1 MQGLLSGW
9 IGTGSIRKNTLY
21 LVGGTVRDLLLGRA
35 SKDLDIVCRGA
46 KVLASAIARDR
57 NAALVAM
64 EKKPDEPCYRIV
76 DRRHHDEYLDIT
88 EMRGCDI
95 HEDLIQRDFTIN
107 AMALEL
113 KDDGTTGD
121 LIDPCNGQR
130 DLVQKTIR
138 RVNDQSLASDPLRIL
153 RALRLCS
160 ALGFTIE
167 GSALKEM
174 QVRAGLLRDVSPER
188 ILTELLFIL
197 KGPRSSLYF
206 REMDLLGILEI
217 IFPEIVPMKGCKQNG
232 YHHKDVWGHS
242 LLVMAHTEHILN
254 QLAGYFG
261 DLSDTVAE
269 TLGEE
274 KGPLLKLTALL
285 HDLGKPLTRG
295 TKPETGR
302 ITFYGHDREGSLIAD
317 SIAERLKMSNQQR
330 AFITRMIA
338 GHLRPLSLASP
349 KASTGA
355 RMRWFR
361 KMRDDSIPAIILSMA
376 DVMSSRGP
384 ASGEQCRTDFIS
396 WATESVRSYFVSV
409 RPKIETPLLIN
420 GDDLISLGMQP
431 GIALGNLLY
440 RLRFAQDMGKITNRE
455 EALEA
460 ARQMIRRD
468 DLSNSFNPLLR

>member
-9 IGTGSIRKNTLY
+9 IGTGSFRGNTPY

-35 SKDLDIVCRGA
+35 AKDLDIVCRDA
-46 KVLASAIARDR
+46 KALASAIARDR

-64 EKKPDEPCYRIV
+64 EKKPDEPCYRVV
-76 DRRHHDEYLDIT
+76 DRRHPDEYLDVA

-95 HEDLIQRDFTIN
+95 HEDLMQRDFTIN
-107 AMALEL
+107 AIALEL
-113 KDDGTTGD
+113 NDDGTTGD
-121 LIDPCNGQR
+121 VIDPCNGQR

-138 RVNDQSLASDPLRIL
+138 MVNDRSLLSDPLRIL
-153 RALRLCS
+153 RAIRLSS

-167 GSALKEM
+167 GATLKEI
-174 QVRAGLLRDVSPER
+174 QVGAVLLRDVSSER
-188 ILTELLFIL
+188 ILTELLLIL

-206 REMDLLGILEI
+206 REMDLLGILDI
-217 IFPEIVPMKGCKQNG
+217 IFPEIAPMKGCEQNG

-254 QLAGYFG
+254 KLAGYFG
-261 DLSDTVAE
+261 DQSVMVAE

-274 KGPLLKLTALL
+274 RGPLLKLTALL
-285 HDLGKPLTRG
+285 HDLGKPSTRAM
-295 TKPETGR
+295 KPETGS
-302 ITFYGHDREGSLIAD
+302 ITFYGHDREGSLIGG
-317 SIAERLKMSNQQR
+317 SIAERLKMSNRQR
-330 AFITRMIA
+330 AFITGLIA

-355 RMRWFR
+355 LIRWFR

-384 ASGEQCRTDFIS
+384 ASGEQYRTNFIS
-396 WATESVRSYFVSV
+396 WATQTVREYFGSAK
-409 RPKIETPLLIN
+409 PKMETPLLIN
-420 GDDLISLGMQP
+420 GDDLISMGIQP

-460 ARQMIRRD
+460 ARHM
-468 DLSNSFNPLLR
+468 LRNNV